1 MPEYRS
7 EDDEVRMNIAS
18 MIGYAPEEIRIED
31 PTRSTRLKWVIV
43 VDRELPAGRAVN
55 AAVCVATAT
64 GDAVTGLLGPDV
76 EDARGTVHPGLPW
89 GGCSI
94 LSAPGE
100 QLTQIRRKALEFP
113 EIFLADMPE
122 AAQSVRVYAEYLN
135 RVANE
140 DELPYLAVSLI
151 GPRKRIDK
159 LVGRLPL
166 LP

>member
-1 MPEYRS
+1 
-7 EDDEVRMNIAS
+7 MNVTS
-18 MIGYAPEEIRIED
+18 MVGYAPEEIRIEAA
-31 PTRSTRLKWVIV
+31 TRSTRLKWVIL
-43 VDRELPAGRAVN
+43 VDAELPAGRAVN

-64 GDAVTGLLGPDV
+64 GEAVRGLLGPDV
-76 EDARGTVHPGLPW
+76 KDARGVVHPGLPW

-94 LSAPGE
+94 LSASAE
-100 QLTQIRRKALEFP
+100 QLAQIRRKALEFP

-122 AAQSVRVYAEYLN
+122 AAQSVRVYAEYLD

-140 DELPYLAVSLI
+140 DEMPYLAVSLI
-151 GPRKRIDK
+151 GPRKRIDR